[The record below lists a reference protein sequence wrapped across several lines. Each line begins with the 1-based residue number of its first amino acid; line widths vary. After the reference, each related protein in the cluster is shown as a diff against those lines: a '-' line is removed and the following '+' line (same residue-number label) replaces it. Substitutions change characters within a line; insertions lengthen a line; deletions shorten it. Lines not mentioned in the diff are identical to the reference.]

1 MGKSF
6 TSFCDVHGEVI
17 HRYMPRKGMSDRVVC
32 CKCRS
37 EAVKKRRLKI
47 KDMALESKGSKCQV
61 CGYDRC
67 KRALE
72 FHHIDEDL
80 KEFGIGHRGETRSW
94 ERTRNELDKCV
105 LLCAN
110 CHREVHDG
118 LIDISTLVK
127 VSES

>member
-1 MGKSF
+1 MEEKRICKRHGLQIYRKSGP
-6 TSFCDVHGEVI
+6 SFRC
-17 HRYMPRKGMSDRVVC
+17 SQC
-32 CKCRS
+32 LS
-37 EAVKKRRLKI
+37 EAVKRRRHKI
-47 KDMALESKGSKCQV
+47 KDMALEYKGSSCQS

-80 KEFGIGHRGETRSW
+80 KEFGIGFKGETRSW
-94 ERTRNELDKCV
+94 ERTKAELDKCV

-118 LIDISTLVK
+118 LLDVK
-127 VSES
+127 SLI